1 MADCWNGLR
10 KNAVRQGGGF
20 FLLLDPDRTPQ
31 RRLGEIAESAQDA
44 GVDALLVGSSFT
56 MAPDFEKSVQFIK
69 KHTSIP
75 VLLFPGSHA
84 QITGAA
90 DAVLFLC
97 MLSSRNPAFL
107 VDEQVKG
114 APLIH
119 RLGLEA
125 ISTAYLLIESGSLT
139 SAQFVSNSFPLPRD
153 KHDLVCAHALAAKYM
168 GMQAVYLEAGS
179 GAKDPVPPSLIASVA
194 ACSGLAIITGGGLRR
209 PEEIHTRIAAG
220 SQFVVVGDQ
229 MEQSFDLTLLR
240 ELTAAAHPLSK
251 VAVA

>member
-1 MADCWNGLR
+1 MTKCWSKLR
-10 KNAVRQGGGF
+10 TDAERHGGGF

-31 RRLGEIAESAQDA
+31 RRLSEIAESAQNA

-56 MAPDFEKSVQFIK
+56 MVPDFDRSVQSIK
-69 KHTSIP
+69 RHTSVP
-75 VLLFPGSHA
+75 VILFPGSHA

-119 RLGLEA
+119 RLGLES
-125 ISTAYLLIESGSLT
+125 IPTAYLLIESGSLT

-194 ACSGLAIITGGGLRR
+194 ACSGLDIITGGGIRR
-209 PEEIHTRIAAG
+209 PEEIYTRVAAG
-220 SQFVVVGDQ
+220 AKFLVVGDQ
-229 MEQSFDLTLLR
+229 LEQSFDLSLLR
-240 ELTAAAHPLSK
+240 ELTAAAHPLTS
-251 VAVA
+251 VIVT